1 VTETL
6 PRMSAGPAGAASDHL
21 VDGLVARVATVRWD
35 ALPASVQAATRS
47 LTLDALGV
55 AAAAP
60 AAPSM
65 RATRTARRRAAG
77 VVDVAGSGIHVPFGN
92 ACAGP
97 AEAAAALSV
106 AVHAWDFDDT
116 HDDAV
121 VHSACVALPAA
132 LAVGQECGADGR
144 AVLEGV
150 VAGVEVLC
158 RLGLVLGE
166 QPGVVRT
173 VGLGGLAAAA
183 AAARVL
189 SLDHDTTACALAL
202 ALPAV
207 LAPATRQVV
216 VDSAPS
222 KRHQPSY
229 AVHAG
234 VTSAYLAAEGVTGPG
249 GWWSG
254 EYGLARYVRDV
265 DAARRH
271 LTRDGWEVARISLK
285 PIPACRYAHAAVA
298 GVLELSGGAPT
309 PDARVHVQLPTGAAH
324 RMVARP
330 FRRRGLPIV
339 DAQFSVPWL
348 VAATLV
354 RGGVGLA
361 EMTHAVL
368 LDDAVERVA
377 RDQVTVTQDQ
387 NAGDRV
393 MTPVLVHLDNAG
405 RVSTTRVD
413 ALPGSPE
420 RPLTP
425 DGHRVKLR
433 GCLAVTG
440 RSDAE
445 VGITLDRLEA
455 LTADL
460 PRLDAAALTDR
471 LRALDGGGC
480 DPSTLGGT

>member
-6 PRMSAGPAGAASDHL
+6 PRRSAGVAGAALEPGLD
-21 VDGLVARVATVRWD
+21 DLVARVATVRWD
-35 ALPASVQAATRS
+35 ALPASARAAARS
-47 LTLDALGV
+47 VTLDALGV

-65 RATRTARRRAAG
+65 RPTMTAQARVAG
-77 VVDVAGSGIHVPFGN
+77 VVDAAEGGIHVPFG
-92 ACAGP
+92 AARSGP

-132 LAVGQECGADGR
+132 LTVAQECGAGGR
-144 AVLEGV
+144 AVLEGF

-158 RLGLVLGE
+158 RLGLALGD

-173 VGLGGLAAAA
+173 PGLGSLAAAA

-189 SLDHDTTACALAL
+189 RLDHDTTGSALAL
-202 ALPAV
+202 TLPTV
-207 LAPATRQVV
+207 LAPGTRQVV
-216 VDSAPS
+216 VDSAPN

-234 VTSAYLAAEGVTGPG
+234 VTSAYLAAEGVTGPR
-249 GWWSG
+249 GWWAG
-254 EYGLARYVRDV
+254 EYGLARHVRAGG
-265 DAARRH
+265 AAQRH
-271 LTRDGWEVARISLK
+271 LTRDGWEVERISLK

-298 GVLELSGGAPT
+298 GALELSGGVPA
-309 PDARVHVQLPTGAAH
+309 PDARVHVQLPEGAAH

-330 FRRRGLPIV
+330 FRRRGMPIV

-348 VAATLV
+348 VAAVLL

-361 EMTHAVL
+361 EMTDEVL
-368 LDDAVERVA
+368 LDDEIERVA
-377 RDQVTVTQDQ
+377 RDQVTVSQDQ
-387 NAGDRV
+387 AAGDRV
-393 MTPVLVHLDNAG
+393 MTPVLVHLDDAG
-405 RVSTTRVD
+405 EVSTTRVD

-420 RPLTP
+420 RPLTRAE
-425 DGHRVKLR
+425 HRAKLR

-440 RSDAE
+440 RSDTE
-445 VGITLDRLEA
+445 VDVTLDRLESV
-455 LTADL
+455 TADL
-460 PRLDAAALTDR
+460 PNLDAAALTAR
-471 LRALDGGGC
+471 LRALGDGRP

>member
-6 PRMSAGPAGAASDHL
+6 PRTSDGVAAARLDDL
-21 VDGLVARVATVRWD
+21 VDDLVARVATVRWD
-35 ALPASVQAATRS
+35 ALAASTQAATRS

-65 RATRTARRRAAG
+65 RATMRAQARAGG
-77 VVDVAGSGIHVPFGN
+77 VVDAAERGIHVPFG
-92 ACAGP
+92 AVCAGP
-97 AEAAAALSV
+97 AQAAAALSV
-106 AVHAWDFDDT
+106 AVHSWDFDDT

-132 LAVGQECGADGR
+132 LAVAQECGAGGR

-158 RLGLVLGE
+158 RLGLALGD

-173 VGLGGLAAAA
+173 VGLGSLAAAA
-183 AAARVL
+183 AASRVL
-189 SLDHDTTACALAL
+189 GLDHETTGCALAL

-207 LAPATRQVV
+207 LAPGTRQVV
-216 VDSAPS
+216 VDSAPG

-234 VTSAYLAAEGVTGPG
+234 VTSAYLAAEGVSGAR

-254 EYGLARYVRDV
+254 EYGLARHVRDA
-265 DAARRH
+265 DAARQH
-271 LTRDGWEVARISLK
+271 MTRDGWEVERISLK

-298 GVLELSGGAPT
+298 GVLELSGGVAVR
-309 PDARVHVQLPTGAAH
+309 DARVHVQLPEGAAH

-330 FRRRGLPIV
+330 FGRRGLPIV

-348 VAATLV
+348 VAAVLV

-361 EMTHAVL
+361 EMTDEVL
-368 LDDAVERVA
+368 WDDEIERVA
-377 RDQVTVTQDQ
+377 RDQVTVAQDQ
-387 NAGDRV
+387 TVGDRV
-393 MTPVLVHLDNAG
+393 MTPVLVHLDDAG
-405 RVSTTRVD
+405 EGSTTRVD

-425 DGHRVKLR
+425 EEHRAKLR
-433 GCLAVTG
+433 GCLAATG
-440 RSDAE
+440 RSESE
-445 VGITLDRLEA
+445 VGVTLARLEA

-460 PRLDAAALTDR
+460 PQLDTAALTHR
-471 LRALDGGGC
+471 LRALGDGRR
-480 DPSTLGGT
+480 DPSTQGGT